1 MRRLA
6 VVVSFAA
13 FAGAR
18 CVDVAAAATEPVVS
32 RTVDL
37 NVAVATVNGDAIT
50 AREFVE
56 ALRRLRTRPED
67 AATLR
72 RAALDH
78 CVRFKIIQQL
88 ARRHGLGD
96 DVSDTALRCAFAA
109 ENARRAA
116 AVSRGEVIYGPRQ
129 FGWEQFRLYWLDAA
143 QRELTRILAGNIG
156 LDPETE
162 PRRRE
167 NFEAV
172 VRAEIDGANVRTDTA
187 LLARLEP
194 NTPLPAAF

>member
-1 MRRLA
+1 
-6 VVVSFAA
+6 
-13 FAGAR
+13 
-18 CVDVAAAATEPVVS
+18 
-32 RTVDL
+32 
-37 NVAVATVNGDAIT
+37 
-50 AREFVE
+50 
-56 ALRRLRTRPED
+56 
-67 AATLR
+67 
-72 RAALDH
+72 
-78 CVRFKIIQQL
+78 VRFKIIQQL
-88 ARRHGLGD
+88 ARRHGLCD
-96 DVSDTALRCAFAA
+96 DVSDTALRRAFTA